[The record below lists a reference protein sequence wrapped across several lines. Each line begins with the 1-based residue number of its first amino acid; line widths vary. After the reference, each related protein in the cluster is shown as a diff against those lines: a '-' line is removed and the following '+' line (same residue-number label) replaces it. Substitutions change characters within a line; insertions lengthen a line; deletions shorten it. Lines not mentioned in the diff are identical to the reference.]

1 MNGKILKISN
11 NDLYG
16 NVDDRKVAVF
26 AMFNH
31 LKYMN
36 KYVIFSFIDEYN
48 KKKLYFGSLHLKDNS
63 IVVFSIKDNGM
74 INTVNTFIN
83 QYINNN
89 VDSNEYEI
97 IDISNMEK
105 IELVSYND
113 MNFDNLLLLDSISI
127 KRENISVEEIK
138 RSKPIVLYLL
148 IFIIIG
154 MIGYLVFLYFN
165 PNAFKDNLKQLDCNM
180 NSFNKLVELNYESN
194 IVVKFNNDDK
204 FKSMQKIDIYKF
216 DNEEDYLL
224 FKDNNKQDILSTSN
238 GGYKYDDDN
247 YELRIISN
255 DNLIIDAYNDVY
267 DYLKNEGYS
276 CIEGIYN
283 E

>member
-255 DNLIIDAYNDVY
+255 DNLIIDAYNEVY

>member
-1 MNGKILKISN
+1 
-11 NDLYG
+11 
-16 NVDDRKVAVF
+16 
-26 AMFNH
+26 
-31 LKYMN
+31 
-36 KYVIFSFIDEYN
+36 
-48 KKKLYFGSLHLKDNS
+48 
-63 IVVFSIKDNGM
+63 
-74 INTVNTFIN
+74 
-83 QYINNN
+83 
-89 VDSNEYEI
+89 
-97 IDISNMEK
+97 
-105 IELVSYND
+105 
-113 MNFDNLLLLDSISI
+113 
-127 KRENISVEEIK
+127 
-138 RSKPIVLYLL
+138 
-148 IFIIIG
+148 
-154 MIGYLVFLYFN
+154 
-165 PNAFKDNLKQLDCNM
+165 M